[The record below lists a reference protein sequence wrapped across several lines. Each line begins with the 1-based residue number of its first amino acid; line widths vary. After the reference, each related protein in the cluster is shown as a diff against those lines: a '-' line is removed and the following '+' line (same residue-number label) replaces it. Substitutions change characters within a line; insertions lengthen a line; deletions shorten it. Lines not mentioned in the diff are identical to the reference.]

1 MVFEISV
8 LVLKQC
14 EELELIDVVI
24 IAIFTLL
31 QIMLPQKS

>member
-8 LVLKQC
+8 LVLKLS
-14 EELELIDVVI
+14 EELELIDVI
-24 IAIFTLL
+24 IPIFTLL

>member
-8 LVLKQC
+8 LVLKLC
-14 EELELIDVVI
+14 EELELIDVI
-24 IAIFTLL
+24 IPIFTLL